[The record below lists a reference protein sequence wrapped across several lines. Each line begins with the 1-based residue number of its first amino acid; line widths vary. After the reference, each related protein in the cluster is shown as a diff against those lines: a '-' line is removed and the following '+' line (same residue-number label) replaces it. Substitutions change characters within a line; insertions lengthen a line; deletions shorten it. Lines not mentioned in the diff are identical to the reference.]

1 MQEFERFKK
10 RIWRQHCVKAAFIT
24 LTSGLIGAAFA
35 ILLCHLLWPVATIPV
50 AILSGLVF
58 AGLGFFLFY
67 KKAFPSDKQ
76 IALRLDRDL
85 KLHEKTATMIEFQ
98 GHDNVLLQKQRQDAQ
113 QWLSTQPTQALK
125 LRVSVVGVVALAL
138 AVGGFTGSFFV
149 PQRNPQIVDSPV
161 LVSSSSDTSDLLD
174 SNDDE
179 PITSTED
186 PSSAAAESEDNL
198 SSQLQ
203 DILNSLQQEL
213 NGQESAE
220 ERKSAG
226 ESAKEQIDQVVDD
239 ANTKDEIGN
248 ALKNQEDQ
256 ALQDLGQALLDGNN
270 DAVNDAMNELSDEL
284 NEAQTPEEL
293 AEKMQDV
300 ANQIR
305 NALEEAEENGANPE
319 DSLYQALEELADE
332 LSEQAEQL
340 QQGTEPGEEPGEAD
354 PSQSGRSGESGD
366 QEAMQQAQES
376 ADEAIDEAQKQIMS
390 EVMQQN
396 ANEQA
401 GEEAKQQVDQMVQG
415 QGQGEEQG
423 QGQGQ
428 SQGEGENGNGA
439 GSGSFTERHT
449 DTIYTK
455 DGSTEYGD
463 VINDYQADAATDAE
477 AADDEDVIDIQ
488 GEYFNNLYGEN
499 N

>member
-10 RIWRQHCVKAAFIT
+10 RMWRQHCVKAAFVA
-24 LTSGLIGAAFA
+24 LTSSLIGAALA
-35 ILLCHLLWPVATIPV
+35 ILLCHLLWPVATVPV

-98 GHDNVLLQKQRQDAQ
+98 GHDNVLVQKQRQDAQ
-113 QWLSTQPTQALK
+113 QWLSTKPTQALK
-125 LRVSVVGVVALAL
+125 LRVSVAGVVALAL

-179 PITSTED
+179 PVTSTEV
-186 PSSAAAESEDNL
+186 PSSAAAESGDNL

-220 ERKSAG
+220 ERESAG
-226 ESAKEQIDQVVDD
+226 ENAKEQIDQAVDD
-239 ANTKDEIGN
+239 ANTKDEIGE

-340 QQGTEPGEEPGEAD
+340 QQGTEPG
-354 PSQSGRSGESGD
+354 QSGESGD
-366 QEAMQQAQES
+366 QETMQRAQEA

-401 GEEAKQQVDQMVQG
+401 GEQAKQQVDQMVQS
-415 QGQGEEQG
+415 
-423 QGQGQ
+423 QGQ
-428 SQGEGENGNGA
+428 SQGEGEGEGQGQGENNGNGA
-439 GSGSFTERHT
+439 GSGSSTERHT

-455 DGSTEYGD
+455 NGSTEYGD